1 MAEAYDHMRH
11 LREIAKRCQ
20 VCKVPMIGTTSTD
33 RQKFCSPECRKMS
46 SRTLVTVKEGRR
58 WVTRWVDKKENQ

>member
-1 MAEAYDHMRH
+1 MVEEYDHIKH

-33 RQKFCSPECRKMS
+33 RQKFCSPECRKQG
-46 SRTLVTVKEGRR
+46 RTKE
-58 WVTRWVDKKENQ
+58 ENQ